1 MFHEGLPYTEFWGV
15 KIYRHWDGYVIVS
28 GRGDKKKRLHIY

>member
-15 KIYRHWDGYVIVS
+15 KIYQHWSGYIIVS
-28 GRGDKKKRLHIY
+28 ERGGKKKYLRIP